1 MKKIVVLSLIFATL
15 GLNANP
21 VKWSYSVNPLE
32 GSKAELVFSASIDP
46 SYQLYGTEFPSGGPR
61 PTEFIFDD
69 SKTFKKIGK
78 VKENPAPKI
87 KFDQDFGINVAV
99 HSGNVRFIQTI
110 EILSEKDF
118 TISGTIDYMV
128 CDENSCFPQDAD
140 FKFSVKGRPQTP
152 FNTDVLDK
160 QIASKVS
167 SDDEITDVIPD
178 LADMEEKI
186 AVAATT
192 TDNSESSSENI
203 WWFILLALGAG
214 FACILTPC
222 VFPMIPLTIS
232 FFMSGGAKRSESIL
246 KGVIFGFSIAVIYGL
261 LGVIVAI
268 TKSPELANVLS
279 THWIANLIFFALFV
293 AFACSFFGL
302 FEIKLP
308 TGLSNKLDAKADK
321 GGLIAA
327 FFMAAV
333 LTLVSFSCTG
343 PFAAALLVEA
353 AMGTSVLKPI
363 LGMFAF
369 GFAFGLPFMILSM
382 SPALMKKMPKSGGW
396 LNSVKVVFAFIL
408 LAFAMTFLL
417 TIDTV
422 YNLHLFTREVYIGI
436 WIVIFSLMGFYLLGK
451 IKFSYD
457 SDVKHLGVFRL
468 FLVIATFSFV
478 MYLIPGLFG
487 ASLKMISSLKPPMS
501 AQQFNLQKPIVY
513 ASVTSEETGI
523 SKLCGTPKWSD
534 KFQLPH
540 GLQGYFDFEEGMAC
554 ARQLGKPVFLDFT
567 GHGCKNCKEMEA
579 NVWGDPEV
587 LELLNQYLI
596 IVLNTN
602 DRTALP
608 ESEWVTSKLDGKVKK
623 TIGKVNYSLQMER
636 FNTNALPY
644 YVILD
649 SEGNPLTEK
658 GIGAVSKKE
667 FIAFLK
673 KGLGR

>member
-1 MKKIVVLSLIFATL
+1 MKKIVVLSLIFATF

-21 VKWSYSVNPLE
+21 VKWLYSVNPLE
-32 GSKAELVFSASIDP
+32 GNKAELIFSAGIDP

-69 SKTFKKIGK
+69 SKAFKKIGK
-78 VKENPAPKI
+78 IKENPAPKI

-110 EILSEKDF
+110 EILSEKEF
-118 TISGTIDYMV
+118 TILGTIDYMV
-128 CDENSCFPQDAD
+128 CDESSCFPYDTD
-140 FKFSVKGRPQTP
+140 FKFLVKGRPQTP
-152 FNTDVLDK
+152 FNTDVLNK
-160 QIASKVS
+160 QIESKEQNN
-167 SDDEITDVIPD
+167 DEVIDVIPD
-178 LADMEEKI
+178 LADIEEKI
-186 AVAATT
+186 FIAATIT
-192 TDNSESSSENI
+192 NNSESSSENI

-214 FACILTPC
+214 FACMLTPC

-246 KGVIFGFSIAVIYGL
+246 KGLIFGFSIAVIYGL
-261 LGVIVAI
+261 LGVVVAI
-268 TKSPELANVLS
+268 TKSPELANVLG

-293 AFACSFFGL
+293 TFACSFFGL
-302 FEIKLP
+302 FELKLP

-327 FFMAAV
+327 FFMAVV

-382 SPALMKKMPKSGGW
+382 SPALMEKMPKSGGW

-451 IKFSYD
+451 IKFAHD
-457 SDVKHLGVFRL
+457 SDVKHIGVFRL

-487 ASLKMISSLKPPMS
+487 APLKMISSLKPPMS
-501 AQQFNLQKPIVY
+501 AQQFNLQKQVVY
-513 ASVTSEETGI
+513 TPVIFEQ
-523 SKLCGTPKWSD
+523 KLCGTPKWSD
-534 KFQLPH
+534 KFHLPH
-540 GLQGYFDFEEGMAC
+540 DLQGYFDFEEGMAC
-554 ARQLGKPVFLDFT
+554 AQQLGKPVFLVFT

-579 NVWGDPEV
+579 NVWSDPEV

-596 IVLNTN
+596 ILLNTN
-602 DRTALP
+602 DKTVLP
-608 ESEWVTSKLDGKVKK
+608 ESEWMTSKLDGKLKK
-623 TIGKVNYSLQMER
+623 TIGKVNYTLQMER

-644 YVILD
+644 YMILD
-649 SEGNPLTEK
+649 SAGNPLTEK
-658 GIGAVSKKE
+658 GVGAVNKKD
-667 FIAFLK
+667 FIVFLK
-673 KGLGR
+673 KGLAR